1 MALNIGNTSGSLYIL
16 RHGRTDWNAQRRL
29 QGRTDIELNKEGEE
43 MALEKGRERQ
53 FSFDICFSSPLKRAV
68 RTAELYL
75 TGSQTPILT
84 DDRLCEMSFGQYEG
98 MTVDDNFDK
107 LPISVFF
114 RDPLSYRADRGAESV
129 EELFSRTR
137 AFIDEEILPRLKA
150 SENILIVGH
159 GAMNCAIISQFR
171 GYEIKDMWKE
181 FPQNCQLLR
190 LV

>member
-114 RDPLSYRADRGAESV
+114 SDPLSYRADRGAESV

-171 GYEIKDMWKE
+171 GYEIKDMRKE

>member
-1 MALNIGNTSGSLYIL
+1 
-16 RHGRTDWNAQRRL
+16 
-29 QGRTDIELNKEGEE
+29 

-114 RDPLSYRADRGAESV
+114 SDPLSYRADRGAESV
-129 EELFSRTR
+129 EELFQEPELLSMRK
-137 AFIDEEILPRLKA
+137 FFQDSK
-150 SENILIVGH
+150 
-159 GAMNCAIISQFR
+159 
-171 GYEIKDMWKE
+171 
-181 FPQNCQLLR
+181 LLR
-190 LV
+190 IS

>member
-1 MALNIGNTSGSLYIL
+1 MSVKSADAALEDGTDSEVRRLDGFKYRKYFRKSLYFETWQDRL
-16 RHGRTDWNAQRRL
+16 ECSEKATGTYRHRTQ
-29 QGRTDIELNKEGEE
+29 QGGEE

-114 RDPLSYRADRGAESV
+114 SDPLSYRADRGAESV
-129 EELFSRTR
+129 EELFQEPELLSMRK
-137 AFIDEEILPRLKA
+137 FFQDSK
-150 SENILIVGH
+150 
-159 GAMNCAIISQFR
+159 
-171 GYEIKDMWKE
+171 
-181 FPQNCQLLR
+181 LLR
-190 LV
+190 IS